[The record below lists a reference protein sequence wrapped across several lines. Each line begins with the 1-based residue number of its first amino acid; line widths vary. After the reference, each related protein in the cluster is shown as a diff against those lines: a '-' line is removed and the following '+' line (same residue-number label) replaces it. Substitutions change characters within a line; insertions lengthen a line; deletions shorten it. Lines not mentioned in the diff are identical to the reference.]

1 MVELAG
7 IIILGI
13 AAQWIAWRLKVPAI
27 LPLILTG
34 LLVGP
39 LSTLWT
45 ADGQKVLLPIFDLE
59 NERGLFPGRSLF
71 YFVSLSI
78 GIILFEGGLTLK
90 RDEVKDLGKTVLR
103 LILLGSLITFVGAAI
118 AAKLILPE
126 LSWQIVALFA
136 ALIIVTGPT
145 VIAPILQNVPL
156 NRNVSTVLK
165 WEGILIDPIG
175 ALAAVL
181 VFEFITTEHGSGAEF
196 TLETFL
202 QVLQVII
209 NGTVLGVAAG
219 YGLFWMIKK
228 ELIPHFLLNVFT
240 LALVLAVFVLSDL
253 LTHESGL
260 VTVVVMGL
268 VLGNLDVPRLKEI
281 LDFKESISVLLIS
294 ILFIVLAANI
304 EMKDLELLMDWRCLL
319 LFGVVILV
327 LRPLGVF
334 LSTIGSGMNI
344 NERLFISWVGPRG
357 IVAAGIA
364 SLFGLQLIE
373 KNVPHAEYIV
383 PLVFMIVLGTVLLNA
398 TTAKPLA
405 KLLRITQDESRGI
418 LIVGA
423 NELALLLG
431 KYFKDNGRH
440 VVLVDS
446 SSSNIRKAKEQGL
459 ESIRADI
466 FTNDLTSEIDLV
478 DVGYLLALTSS
489 SEVNNY
495 AVRKFRNVFGEN
507 GTFRLLSS
515 SEMRLDTAAMP
526 DSGVFSYRDD
536 YFRFLEIMRDY
547 PKLHEIEIK
556 STEHLHDLI
565 ATMGNDNTRAPVL
578 LKQMNNTLDP
588 IPIEPVEM
596 ELEEKVQLVYLG
608 KELEPEEEQ
617 KIENLEV

>member
-27 LPLILTG
+27 LPLILIG

-39 LSTLWT
+39 ISTLWN
-45 ADGQKVLLPIFDLE
+45 DGQKIMLPIYDAE
-59 NERGLFPGRSLF
+59 QGRGLFPGRSLF

-118 AAKLILPE
+118 AAKLILPD

-165 WEGILIDPIG
+165 WEGILIDPLG

-219 YGLFWMIKK
+219 YGLFWMIKR

-319 LFGVVILV
+319 LLV
-327 LRPLGVF
+327 
-334 LSTIGSGMNI
+334 
-344 NERLFISWVGPRG
+344 
-357 IVAAGIA
+357 
-364 SLFGLQLIE
+364 
-373 KNVPHAEYIV
+373 
-383 PLVFMIVLGTVLLNA
+383 
-398 TTAKPLA
+398 
-405 KLLRITQDESRGI
+405 
-418 LIVGA
+418 
-423 NELALLLG
+423 
-431 KYFKDNGRH
+431 
-440 VVLVDS
+440 S
-446 SSSNIRKAKEQGL
+446 S
-459 ESIRADI
+459 
-466 FTNDLTSEIDLV
+466 F
-478 DVGYLLALTSS
+478 
-489 SEVNNY
+489 
-495 AVRKFRNVFGEN
+495 
-507 GTFRLLSS
+507 
-515 SEMRLDTAAMP
+515 
-526 DSGVFSYRDD
+526 
-536 YFRFLEIMRDY
+536 
-547 PKLHEIEIK
+547 
-556 STEHLHDLI
+556 
-565 ATMGNDNTRAPVL
+565 
-578 LKQMNNTLDP
+578 
-588 IPIEPVEM
+588 
-596 ELEEKVQLVYLG
+596 
-608 KELEPEEEQ
+608 
-617 KIENLEV
+617 